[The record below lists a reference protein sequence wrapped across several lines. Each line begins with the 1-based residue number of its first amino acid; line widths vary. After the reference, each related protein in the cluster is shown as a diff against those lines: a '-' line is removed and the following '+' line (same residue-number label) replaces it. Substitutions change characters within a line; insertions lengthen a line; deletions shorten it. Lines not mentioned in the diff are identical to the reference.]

1 MKGVIL
7 IVNVNTKGPN
17 EKEKNYCQ
25 KGHQDDLIVRTL
37 LKKEL
42 VNDKTEYVVDLDKD
56 GFFRVCD
63 IDLILFNKNNKL
75 ATAEVKA
82 DGFPAIRGNKKY
94 VFLELISNSKKYQE
108 SDQKDGLGCI
118 LTSRAHYFIFYF
130 ILYDYYL
137 IINSQKLRQ
146 FIKEN
151 KDKYEK
157 KQART
162 FSPDNRQ
169 IWYYSEGILV
179 PVSDLIQIGGI
190 VKKSRYKYLD
200 IKRELNIN

>member
-7 IVNVNTKGPN
+7 IVSNNIKGPS
-17 EKEKNYCQ
+17 EKEKDYCK
-25 KGHQDDLIVRTL
+25 KGHQDDLIIRTL

-42 VNDKTEYVVDLDKD
+42 VNEKTEYVIDIDQD
-56 GFFRVCD
+56 GFFRKID
-63 IDLILFNKNNKL
+63 IDLILYNKNGRL
-75 ATAEVKA
+75 ATIEVKA
-82 DGFPAIRGNKKY
+82 DGFPSIRNNKKY

-108 SDQKDGLGCI
+108 SNQKDGLGCI

-162 FSPDNRQ
+162 FSPDNKS

-179 PVSDLIQIGGI
+179 PVMDLVSIGGI

-200 IKRELNIN
+200 IKKELKID